1 MNNNSTQL
9 SNGHG
14 SQISKPNKKS
24 KTKKQGI
31 KVVYISNPMKVRT
44 SASEFRALVQELTGQ
59 DSELPDPARFLE
71 HSSAED
77 SNSTAQIGG
86 EHHHHHHH
94 HLLHHHDALDLV
106 VPDAASPP
114 AQEQPAESSSSN
126 VNTQY
131 HDDELYD
138 ELFVPEMMDS
148 FGGFLPSSV
157 LYGSS

>member
-1 MNNNSTQL
+1 
-9 SNGHG
+9 
-14 SQISKPNKKS
+14 
-24 KTKKQGI
+24 
-31 KVVYISNPMKVRT
+31 MKVRT

-77 SNSTAQIGG
+77 NNSTAQVGG
-86 EHHHHHHH
+86 H
-94 HLLHHHDALDLV
+94 HHHDALDLV
-106 VPDAASPP
+106 VADAASPP

-131 HDDELYD
+131 PDDELYD
-138 ELFVPEMMDS
+138 DLFVPEMMDS

>member
-14 SQISKPNKKS
+14 HQISKPNKKS

-77 SNSTAQIGG
+77 NNSTAQVGG
-86 EHHHHHHH
+86 H
-94 HLLHHHDALDLV
+94 HHHDALDLV
-106 VPDAASPP
+106 VADAASPP

-131 HDDELYD
+131 PDDELYD
-138 ELFVPEMMDS
+138 DLFVPEMMDS

>member
-14 SQISKPNKKS
+14 HQISKPNKKKG

-77 SNSTAQIGG
+77 NNSTAQIGG
-86 EHHHHHHH
+86 HHHHH

-106 VPDAASPP
+106 VADAASPP

-131 HDDELYD
+131 PDDELYD
-138 ELFVPEMMDS
+138 DLFVPEMMDS